1 MKPAPDAEPFSG
13 VDPSSVDVGVI
24 GSGLVG
30 TRVSAILASRGLR
43 PRIVDHVH
51 ATELLDCSIVVLAQG
66 GRHAALAG
74 TFLSHGVSVV
84 SCADGMADVLALV
97 DLQERAVAHE
107 AVLVPGAA
115 TMPGLSGLLVAH
127 AARAFDT
134 VDEAHLAVHGTGGP
148 ACARSHHDS
157 LAGSSIGWHD
167 GEWLQRPAGSGREL
181 CWFPDPVGP
190 RDCYRFGTAEPAL
203 LQRIAPSLQR
213 ITARVSATRRD
224 RLTARLPMMSPPH
237 AEGGVGGLRVELR
250 GSRQGRRHV
259 EVVGIADRL
268 ATVAG
273 AVAAEAALAVRSG
286 GVGSGVRVLGEAD
299 RDGRGLPNADLLD
312 AVLAHGISLHRYV
325 GN

>member
-1 MKPAPDAEPFSG
+1 MAHQPDTGPFSG
-13 VDPSSVDVGVI
+13 VSPASAEIGVVGA
-24 GSGLVG
+24 GLVG
-30 TRVSAILASRGLR
+30 TRVAALLAARGLR
-43 PRIVDHVH
+43 PRIVPHIH
-51 ATELLDCSIVVLAQG
+51 ATELLDCSTVVMAQG

-74 TFLSHGVSVV
+74 TFLGHGVNVV

-97 DLQERAVAHE
+97 DLQERAVANG
-107 AVLVPGAA
+107 AVLVPGAG

-127 AARAFDT
+127 AARAFDV

-148 ACARSHHDS
+148 ACARSHHEA

-190 RDCYRFGTAEPAL
+190 RDCYRFGTAEPVL
-203 LQRIAPSLQR
+203 LQRVAPSLRR

-273 AVAAEAALAVRSG
+273 AVAAEAALAIHSG
-286 GVGSGVRVLGEAD
+286 GVGPGVRVLGEAD
-299 RDGRGLPNADLLD
+299 DAGNGLPNADLLD
-312 AVLAHGISLHRYV
+312 AVLSHGISLHRYV